1 MPSRLTACGLL
12 EADADGII
20 VDANPTILE
29 WIGAARDDIV
39 GQPLESV
46 LAIRLHLVKDGG
58 IPADATLRLRSG
70 AGLPVVVG
78 RLPSED
84 PDAPDRVVVF
94 DLSPDSEFGRT
105 FRAAGSRTERGL
117 KRLQILLSA
126 AVGFAEV
133 RTVEQASEL
142 LVDVARR
149 AFAASHATV
158 HLRTGDHVERVA
170 GENPLADHWPPGY
183 KPTGA
188 TTLEWNQV
196 LVVPNAEAANQFV
209 PDVPMDE
216 VFRAAGIHAAIASP
230 LRYTGESIGS
240 MVCYFDHPR
249 DFDDEAVPLAEAL
262 ANQAAQAIA
271 RVRLE
276 ETLRR
281 AAMHDEV
288 TGLPGRRLVEEE
300 VGRSLSSGTGRLC
313 VVFIDLDGFKGVNDR
328 LGHAAGDGLL
338 GEVGRRLQSIVRDRD
353 IVGRFGGDEFIAVG
367 EVEHEDDAVSLAE
380 RIRRSVAE
388 PYPGIPSDLPI
399 TASIGVVS
407 APEAGGHE
415 VVFDQLVRSADHA
428 MYEAKSA
435 GGDRVSVGR
444 FAG

>member
-1 MPSRLTACGLL
+1 MPSRLTPCGLL
-12 EADADGII
+12 EADSNGTI
-20 VDANPTILE
+20 VDANPTVLE
-29 WIGAARDDIV
+29 WIGADRDEVI

-46 LAIRLHLVKDGG
+46 LAIRMHLVKDGG

-70 AGLPVVVG
+70 ATLPVVVG
-78 RLPSED
+78 LLPTTDPSD
-84 PDAPDRVVVF
+84 PDRIVVF
-94 DLSPDSEFGRT
+94 DLSPDSTFGVA
-105 FRAAGSRTERGL
+105 FRGGRSRTERGL

-133 RTVEQASEL
+133 RTVEQAAEL
-142 LVDVARR
+142 LVDVAKRS
-149 AFAASHATV
+149 FAASSVSV
-158 HLRTGDHVERVA
+158 HLRDGSHVERVA
-170 GENPLADHWPPGY
+170 GENPLAAHWPPGY

-196 LVVPNAEAANQFV
+196 LVVPNADAASEFV

-230 LRYTGESIGS
+230 LRYTGESVGS
-240 MVCYFDHPR
+240 MICYFDHPR

-276 ETLRR
+276 DTLRR

-300 VGRSLSSGTGRLC
+300 VERSLLSADGRLC
-313 VVFIDLDGFKGVNDR
+313 VAFIDLDGFKSVNDR
-328 LGHAAGDGLL
+328 LGHAAGDALL
-338 GEVGRRLQSIVRDRD
+338 GEVGRRLQSTVREHDL
-353 IVGRFGGDEFIAVG
+353 IGRFGGDEFIAVAA
-367 EVEHEDDAVSLAE
+367 VEHEEDAAALAE

-388 PYPGIPSDLPI
+388 PYPGIPSDLSV
-399 TASIGVVS
+399 TASIGVV
-407 APEAGGHE
+407 AATAGGDFA
-415 VVFDQLVRSADHA
+415 FDQLVRAADHA

-435 GGDRVSVGR
+435 GGDRITIGR
-444 FAG
+444 FEL